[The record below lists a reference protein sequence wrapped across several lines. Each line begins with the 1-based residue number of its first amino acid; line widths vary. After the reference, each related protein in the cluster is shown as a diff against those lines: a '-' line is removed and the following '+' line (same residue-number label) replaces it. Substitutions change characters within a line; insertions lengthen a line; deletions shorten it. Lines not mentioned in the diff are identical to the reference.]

1 MPAAILPT
9 ALLFVYLIVANHF
22 GWTRITSTFYVPITL
37 TFFPPPFPTFS
48 NPEVTLEPACL
59 TRSAAEPTSVF
70 CGGVQVSKMPE
81 CVVSTFKSV
90 IGFAAG

>member
-1 MPAAILPT
+1 M
-9 ALLFVYLIVANHF
+9 V
-22 GWTRITSTFYVPITL
+22 G
-37 TFFPPPFPTFS
+37 
-48 NPEVTLEPACL
+48 
-59 TRSAAEPTSVF
+59 AEPTSVF